1 VGMGKGKKKRPKKRK
16 DKGIKGNK
24 KKCKEE

>member
-1 VGMGKGKKKRPKKRK
+1 VGMEKGKKKRPKKIK
-16 DKGIKGNK
+16 DKGIKENK